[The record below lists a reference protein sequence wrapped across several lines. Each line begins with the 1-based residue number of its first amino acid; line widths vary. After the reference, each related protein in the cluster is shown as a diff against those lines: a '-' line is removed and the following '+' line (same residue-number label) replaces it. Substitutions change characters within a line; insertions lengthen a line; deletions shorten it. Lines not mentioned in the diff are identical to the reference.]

1 VEQIEK
7 VQRRATKLIHTIQ
20 DMPHQKR
27 LQFMDLPS
35 LVYCRYCGDV
45 IEVYKFILGIYTSGY
60 DLLPRAPQGQLG
72 EDMNIN

>member
-1 VEQIEK
+1 
-7 VQRRATKLIHTIQ
+7 
-20 DMPHQKR
+20 
-27 LQFMDLPS
+27 MDLPS